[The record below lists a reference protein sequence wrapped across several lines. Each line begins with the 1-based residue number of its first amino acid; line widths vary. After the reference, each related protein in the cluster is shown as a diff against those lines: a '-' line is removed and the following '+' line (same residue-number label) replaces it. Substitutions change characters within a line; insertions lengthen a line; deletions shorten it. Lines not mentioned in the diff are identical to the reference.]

1 MGWEAHGQRAG
12 REGTGVASLDM
23 ALGKDPLADQSED
36 GLLPG
41 PSPVL
46 CTYQMF

>member
-1 MGWEAHGQRAG
+1 MGQEAHGQRVG